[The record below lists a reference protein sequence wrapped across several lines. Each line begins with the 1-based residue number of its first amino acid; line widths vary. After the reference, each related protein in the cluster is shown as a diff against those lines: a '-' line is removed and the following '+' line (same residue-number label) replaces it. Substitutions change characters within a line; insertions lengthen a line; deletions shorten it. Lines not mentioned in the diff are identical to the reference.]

1 MRVALIAKDKP
12 NHLELRLENRAAHI
26 EYLKATDVVEQA
38 GPLLSETG
46 EMVGSLIILMVDD
59 MEQAQRWADNDPY
72 GQAGLFASVELIAW
86 NKVI

>member
-1 MRVALIAKDKP
+1 MRVALIAKDKT

-26 EYLKATDVVEQA
+26 KYLKATDHVEQA

-46 EMVGSLIILMVDD
+46 EMIGSLIILNVED
-59 MEQAQRWADNDPY
+59 MEQAEHWAKNDPY
-72 GQAGLFASVELIAW
+72 RQAGLFASVDLILW

>member
-26 EYLKATDVVEQA
+26 EYLKATDAVEQA

-59 MEQAQRWADNDPY
+59 MEQEIGRAH
-72 GQAGLFASVELIAW
+72 V
-86 NKVI
+86 